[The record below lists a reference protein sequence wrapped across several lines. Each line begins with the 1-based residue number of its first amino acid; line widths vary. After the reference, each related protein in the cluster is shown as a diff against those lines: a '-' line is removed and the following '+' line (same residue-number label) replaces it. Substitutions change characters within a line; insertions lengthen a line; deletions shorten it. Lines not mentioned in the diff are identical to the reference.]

1 MRCLMVLLWFFLLL
15 LTASSWIE
23 LFQWSMLFVMMMTE
37 EMGTAL
43 IEEVVMSP
51 PIDEAM
57 VRVVPQV
64 LIVGIGVVLIMDT
77 DQSLILDP
85 S

>member
-1 MRCLMVLLWFFLLL
+1 MRCLMVLLWFFLLS

>member
-1 MRCLMVLLWFFLLL
+1 MVLLWFFLLS

>member
-1 MRCLMVLLWFFLLL
+1 MVLLWFFLLL